1 MFQDSI
7 NDWIENFLCKDNP
20 AFNNMPPCPF
30 AKQAMLDDKILYHEL
45 QPLHIPMG
53 DYFAA
58 ELENFSYHWPKGKE
72 VVVIGTDPQYI
83 SAEELSLAVEGAMS
97 RFLTTRGYIA
107 LEDHPDAEEKVL
119 DVCVNQGKYAL
130 VLLQERD
137 KLQRARNI
145 LQKQDYYKYWTPEYY
160 EEVVDDM

>member
-1 MFQDSI
+1 
-7 NDWIENFLCKDNP
+7 
-20 AFNNMPPCPF
+20 
-30 AKQAMLDDKILYHEL
+30 
-45 QPLHIPMG
+45 
-53 DYFAA
+53 
-58 ELENFSYHWPKGKE
+58 
-72 VVVIGTDPQYI
+72 
-83 SAEELSLAVEGAMS
+83 MS
-97 RFLTTRGYIA
+97 RFLNARGYIA

-160 EEVVDDM
+160 EEVVNDM